1 MHVNANTEIG
11 QMRTDKAWFSW
22 MMAFLATAALS
33 TTAPVG
39 RAAILA
45 GMNPT
50 ALLAAR
56 YTIAAILLSATLRFT
71 THPQAN
77 SRRNQIDLRGLLLC
91 SAAGVASGAA
101 TLSYFWSFSRI
112 NASISAMLVSLYPLI
127 VLVLLA
133 LRGERFTLLNSL
145 RLGLGAGGVY
155 LLLGPGGVVDAWG
168 VILALIS
175 ALSFATQLVII
186 QWYLSVYPSRL
197 VTYYVVSIT
206 ALLVAGLWLVSGAEW
221 RVLGWQVWLAIIFLA
236 VVSTYLS
243 RLAMFSAIQALGS
256 GQVALL
262 SPLETFLAV
271 VWSIAFLRESLSP
284 FQWIGGI
291 LILASAMLILA
302 HKNRTILHA

>member
-1 MHVNANTEIG
+1 
-11 QMRTDKAWFSW
+11 MRTDKAWIGW
-22 MMAFLATAALS
+22 AMAFLATAALS

-71 THPQAN
+71 TPAQVY
-77 SRRNQIDLRGLLLC
+77 SGKNQIDLNGLLLC
-91 SAAGVASGAA
+91 AVAGLASSAA
-101 TLSYFWSFSRI
+101 TLTYFWSFSRI

-133 LRGERFTLLNSL
+133 LRGERFTFLNSL
-145 RLGLGAGGVY
+145 RLGLGVGGVY
-155 LLLGPGGVVDAWG
+155 LLLGPGGMVDTWG

-175 ALSFATQLVII
+175 ALSFAIQLVIV
-186 QWYLSVYPSRL
+186 QWYLGVYPSRL

-206 ALLVAGLWLVSGAEW
+206 ALLVAGLWLVGGAAW
-221 RVLGWQVWLAIIFLA
+221 RVSGWQVWAAIIFLA

-243 RLAMFSAIQALGS
+243 RLAMFSAIQTLGS

-284 FQWIGGI
+284 FQWLGGI
-291 LILASAMLILA
+291 LILASAALILA
-302 HKNRTILHA
+302 KPRHPHLHA